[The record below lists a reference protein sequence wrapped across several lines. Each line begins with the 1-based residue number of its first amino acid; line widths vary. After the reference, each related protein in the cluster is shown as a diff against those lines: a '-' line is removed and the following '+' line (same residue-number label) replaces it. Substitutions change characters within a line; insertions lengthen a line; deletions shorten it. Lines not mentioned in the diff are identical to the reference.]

1 MTVADQPTL
10 VIIGG
15 LLGAGKT
22 TLAIEAAR
30 RLTDAGRRVGIV
42 TNDQG
47 SDLVDTALARVAHVP
62 VREVAGGCFCCRLS
76 DLLRAADSFARL
88 APEVIFAEP
97 VGSCLDLAATVLR
110 PILRDEAARFRVAP
124 LTVLVDP
131 ARAHQLADAPD
142 SDLAYLFRHQLEE
155 ADIVCYSKTDNG
167 VVPPEV
173 HGVAGHFVSA
183 RTGEGLGEWLDLV
196 LGHERPS
203 GQSLISVDYQRYS
216 DAEAALAWL
225 NWQVRIELAVP
236 QSPAVVVGSLTERL
250 EHAIT
255 LAGLEIVHVK
265 VLDQAPTGYVRAS
278 ICASGDEP
286 VAEGTLDAS
295 PCARHDLIVNAR
307 ALGNPEQL
315 SRAVADCLQMFGGR
329 VDLLTRE
336 AFRPSPP
343 MPERRA

>member
-1 MTVADQPTL
+1 MTDRPTL

-30 RLTDAGRRVGIV
+30 RLTSAGRRVGIV

-47 SDLVDTALARVAHVP
+47 SGLVDTALVRVAQVP

-76 DLLRAADSFARL
+76 DLLRATDSLARH

-110 PILRDEAARFRVAP
+110 PILRDEAARFRLAP

-131 ARAHQLADAPD
+131 ARAHQLAGTPD
-142 SDLAYLFRHQLEE
+142 TDLAYLFRHQLEE
-155 ADIVCYSKTDNG
+155 ADIICYSKSDKG
-167 VVPPEV
+167 LAPPTVE
-173 HGVAGHFVSA
+173 GVAGHVVSA
-183 RTGEGLGEWLDLV
+183 RTGEGVGEWLDLV
-196 LGHERPS
+196 LGHERSS
-203 GQSLISVDYQRYS
+203 GQSLMSVDYQRYA

-236 QSPAVVVGSLTERL
+236 QSPAVVVGALTERL

-255 LAGLEIVHVK
+255 RAGMEIVHVK

-278 ICASGDEP
+278 VCAPDEEP
-286 VAEGTLDAS
+286 VAEGALDAS
-295 PCARHDLIVNAR
+295 PCARHDLIINAR
-307 ALGNPEQL
+307 ALGDPMRL
-315 SRAVADCLQMFGGR
+315 SRAVSDCLEMLGGR
-329 VDLLTRE
+329 IDLMTRE

>member
-1 MTVADQPTL
+1 MTRPDRPTL

-30 RLTDAGRRVGIV
+30 RMAGAGRRVGIV

-47 SDLVDTALARVAHVP
+47 TGLVDTALARVAQVP

-76 DLLRAADSFARL
+76 DLLRATDSLARH

-131 ARAHQLADAPD
+131 SRAHQLAGTPD
-142 SDLAYLFRHQLEE
+142 TDLAFLFRHQLAE
-155 ADIVCYSKTDNG
+155 ADIVCYSKADNG
-167 VVPPEV
+167 VTPPSAD
-173 HGVAGHFVSA
+173 GVAGHLVSA
-183 RTGEGLGEWLDLV
+183 RTGDGVGEWLDLV

-203 GQSLISVDYQRYS
+203 GQSLISVDYQRYA

-225 NWQVRIELAVP
+225 NWHARIEFAVP
-236 QSPAVVVGSLTERL
+236 QSPAVVVGALTDRL
-250 EHAIT
+250 ADAIT
-255 LAGLEIVHVK
+255 RAGLEIVHVK

-278 ICASGDEP
+278 VCAPGDEP
-286 VAEGTLDAS
+286 LAEGGLDAS
-295 PCARHDLIVNAR
+295 PCVRHDLTINAR
-307 ALGNPEQL
+307 AIGDPVRL
-315 SRAVADCLQMFGGR
+315 SRAVSECVELLGAR
-329 VDLLTRE
+329 VDPITRE
-336 AFRPSPP
+336 AFRPASPV
-343 MPERRA
+343 PERRA

>member
-1 MTVADQPTL
+1 
-10 VIIGG
+10 VIVGG

-30 RLTDAGRRVGIV
+30 RLTSAGRRVGIV

-47 SDLVDTALARVAHVP
+47 SGLVDTALARVARVE

-76 DLLRAADSFARL
+76 DLLHATDSLARH

-131 ARAHQLADAPD
+131 ARARQVADAPD
-142 SDLAYLFRHQLEE
+142 TDLAYLFRHQLEE
-155 ADIVCYSKTDNG
+155 ADIVCYSKADRAVTPPQ
-167 VVPPEV
+167 VP
-173 HGVAGHFVSA
+173 GVAGHSVSA
-183 RTGEGLGEWLDLV
+183 HTGEGIGEWLELV
-196 LGHERPS
+196 LGHERPT
-203 GQSLISVDYQRYS
+203 GQSLISVDYQRYA

-225 NWQVRIELAVP
+225 NWQVRVELAVA
-236 QSPAVVVGSLTERL
+236 QSPAVVVGALTERL
-250 EHAIT
+250 EHSIT
-255 LAGLEIVHVK
+255 EAGMQIVHLK

-278 ICASGDEP
+278 ICAPGEDP
-286 VAEGTLDAS
+286 VPDGALDAS
-295 PCARHDLIVNAR
+295 PATRHDLIINAR
-307 ALGNPEQL
+307 AIGDPSRL
-315 SRAVADCLQMFGGR
+315 SRAVADCLEILGGH
-329 VDLLTRE
+329 VDLMARE

-343 MPERRA
+343 TPERRA

>member
-1 MTVADQPTL
+1 MTATDRPTL

-30 RLTDAGRRVGIV
+30 RLTNAGRRVGIV

-47 SDLVDTALARVAHVP
+47 SGLVDTALARVAHVE

-76 DLLRAADSFARL
+76 DLLRATDSLARH
-88 APEVIFAEP
+88 APEIIFAEP

-131 ARAHQLADAPD
+131 TRAREVARTPET
-142 SDLAYLFRHQLEE
+142 DLAYLFRHQVEE
-155 ADIVCYSKTDNG
+155 ADIVCYSKTDTG
-167 VVPPEV
+167 VTPPQLA
-173 HGVAGHFVSA
+173 GVAGHLVSA
-183 RTGEGLGEWLDLV
+183 RTGEGVGEWLDLV
-196 LGHERPS
+196 LGHERPA
-203 GQSLISVDYQRYS
+203 GQALISVDYQRYA

-225 NWQVRIELAVP
+225 NWQVRLELASP
-236 QSPAVVVGSLTERL
+236 QSPAVVVGALSDRL
-250 EHAIT
+250 DHEIT
-255 LAGLEIVHVK
+255 RAGMEIVHVK

-278 ICASGDEP
+278 IVAPGEDP
-286 VAEGTLDAS
+286 VPEGALGAS
-295 PCARHDLIVNAR
+295 PAARHDLIINAR
-307 ALGNPEQL
+307 AIGDPARL
-315 SRAVADCLQMFGGR
+315 SRAVSDCLDMLGGR
-329 VDLLTRE
+329 VDLMTRE

>member
-1 MTVADQPTL
+1 MTAPDRPTL

-30 RLTDAGRRVGIV
+30 WLTDAGRRVGIV

-47 SDLVDTALARVAHVP
+47 SGLVDTALSRVAHVP

-76 DLLRAADSFARL
+76 DLLRATDSLARH

-131 ARAHQLADAPD
+131 ARAHQLANAD
-142 SDLAYLFRHQLEE
+142 SDLAYLFRHQLAE

-167 VVPPEV
+167 VAPPPV
-173 HGVAGHFVSA
+173 DGVAGHFLSA
-183 RTGEGLGEWLDLV
+183 RTGAGVGEWLDLV

-236 QSPAVVVGSLTERL
+236 QSPAVVVGALSERL

-255 LAGLEIVHVK
+255 IAGMEVVHVK

-278 ICASGDEP
+278 VCASGDEP
-286 VAEGTLDAS
+286 LAEGMLDAS
-295 PCARHDLIVNAR
+295 PCTRHDLIINAR
-307 ALGNPEQL
+307 ALGDPARL
-315 SRAVADCLQMFGGR
+315 SRAVSDCLQMLGGR
-329 VDLLTRE
+329 IDLLTRE

-343 MPERRA
+343 TPERRA

>member
-1 MTVADQPTL
+1 MTSAQPPTL

-47 SDLVDTALARVAHVP
+47 SGLVDTALARVALVP

-76 DLLRAADSFARL
+76 DLLRATDSLSRH
-88 APEVIFAEP
+88 APEVILAEP

-131 ARAHQLADAPD
+131 ARAHQLATTPD
-142 SDLAYLFRHQLEE
+142 SDLAYLFRHQLDE
-155 ADIVCYSKTDNG
+155 ADIVCYSKTDKG
-167 VVPPEV
+167 VAPPQV
-173 HGVAGHFVSA
+173 KGVAGHFVSA
-183 RTGEGLGEWLDLV
+183 KTGEGIAEWLDVV
-196 LGHERPS
+196 LGHERPA
-203 GQSLISVDYQRYS
+203 GQSLIAIDYQRYA

-225 NWQVRIELAVP
+225 NWQVRIDLAAP
-236 QSPAVVVGSLTERL
+236 QSPAVVVGALSERL

-255 LAGLEIVHVK
+255 RAGLEIVHVK

-278 ICASGDEP
+278 VCAPGEEAMP
-286 VAEGTLDAS
+286 EGALDAS
-295 PCARHDLIVNAR
+295 PCTRHDLIINAR
-307 ALGNPEQL
+307 AVGDPARL
-315 SRAVADCLQMFGGR
+315 SRAVSDCLEMLGGR
-329 VDLLTRE
+329 VALMTRE

-343 MPERRA
+343 TPERRA